1 MSVIMTSRHVQ
12 PTNSVI
18 GLGVVG
24 FGLTFALNAAPLLI
38 TELAYP
44 TQVRP
49 LYLLGYCAQPV
60 IDFFT
65 TAARQVN
72 FHVQCIVVYRKYCL

>member
-1 MSVIMTSRHVQ
+1 MTSRHVQ

-49 LYLLGYCAQPV
+49 LYLLGYCAQ
-60 IDFFT
+60 
-65 TAARQVN
+65 R
-72 FHVQCIVVYRKYCL
+72 